1 MTDKFVTTWLFSEE
15 TVLRITRVYT
25 KSGDAGETSLVDG
38 SRVSKAD
45 PRVAAYGD
53 VDELNSL
60 LGIARVG
67 LADRQLNDA
76 LGKIQNELFIV
87 GADLAS
93 PLEIQVPRVEE
104 EHVAEMERLIDLLLE
119 EMEPLR
125 EFILPGGTQLG
136 ATLHL
141 ARAVARRAERS
152 VVALAAQSGIN
163 KRALIYLNRLS
174 DLLFVMAR
182 VANKRSGA
190 KEEPANFSE
199 RGKKGGATGRKGDG
213 ETERQRDGETE

>member
-1 MTDKFVTTWLFSEE
+1 
-15 TVLRITRVYT
+15 LRITRVYT
-25 KSGDAGETSLVDG
+25 RSGDAGETSLVDG

-67 LADRQLNDA
+67 LANQQLNDA

-93 PLEIQVPRVEE
+93 PMEIQVPRVEE
-104 EHVAEMERLIDLLLE
+104 GHIAEMEQLIDLLLE
-119 EMEPLR
+119 ELEPLR
-125 EFILPGGTQLG
+125 EFILPGGAQLG
-136 ATLHL
+136 AALHL
-141 ARAVARRAERS
+141 ARAVSRRAERS
-152 VVALAAQSGIN
+152 VVALAAQSAIN
-163 KRALIYLNRLS
+163 QQALIYLNRLS

-182 VANKRSGA
+182 VANKRYGA
-190 KEEPANFSE
+190 KEESANFSQ
-199 RGKKGGATGRKGDG
+199 RGKKDKGTGGQGDKETGG
-213 ETERQRDGETE
+213 EGEMG

>member
-1 MTDKFVTTWLFSEE
+1 
-15 TVLRITRVYT
+15 LRITRVYT

-76 LGKIQNELFIV
+76 LGRIQNELFIV

-93 PLEIQVPRVEE
+93 PLEIQVPRVEG
-104 EHVAEMERLIDLLLE
+104 EHIAEMEQLIDLLLE
-119 EMEPLR
+119 ELEPLR

-141 ARAVARRAERS
+141 ARAVSRRAERS
-152 VVALAAQSGIN
+152 VVALAAQSGVN
-163 KRALIYLNRLS
+163 QHALIYLNRLS

-190 KEEPANFSE
+190 KEEPANFSQ
-199 RGKKGGATGRKGDG
+199 RGKK
-213 ETERQRDGETE
+213 

>member
-1 MTDKFVTTWLFSEE
+1 M
-15 TVLRITRVYT
+15 RISRVYT

-45 PRVAAYGD
+45 PRVVAYGD

-60 LGIARVG
+60 LGMTRVG
-67 LADRQLNDA
+67 LADSQLDEA

-93 PLEIQVPRVEE
+93 PLEIQVPRVGEE
-104 EHVAEMERLIDLLLE
+104 RVAEMERLIDLLLE
-119 EMEPLR
+119 ELEPLR

-141 ARAVARRAERS
+141 ARAVSRRAERS
-152 VVALAAQSGIN
+152 VVALTRQSAIN
-163 KRALIYLNRLS
+163 KHALIYLNRLS

-182 VANKRSGA
+182 VANKRTGA
-190 KEEPANFSE
+190 KEEPADFSE
-199 RGKKGGATGRKGDG
+199 RWKKG
-213 ETERQRDGETE
+213 

>member
-1 MTDKFVTTWLFSEE
+1 M
-15 TVLRITRVYT
+15 RITRVYT
-25 KSGDAGETSLVDG
+25 RSGDAGETSLVDG

-45 PRVAAYGD
+45 PRVVAYGD

-60 LGIARVG
+60 LGIAREG
-67 LADRQLNDA
+67 LADQQLNDA

-104 EHVAEMERLIDLLLE
+104 EHVAEMERLIDTLLE
-119 EMEPLR
+119 ELEPLR
-125 EFILPGGTQLG
+125 EFILPGGTRLG

-141 ARAVARRAERS
+141 ARAVSRRAERS
-152 VVALAAQSGIN
+152 IVTLATQSEIN
-163 KRALIYLNRLS
+163 RHALIYLNRLS

-190 KEEPANFSE
+190 KEESANFSE
-199 RGKKGGATGRKGDG
+199 RGKKDRETSGQGDK
-213 ETERQRDGETE
+213 EIERRRD

>member
-1 MTDKFVTTWLFSEE
+1 MMRVS
-15 TVLRITRVYT
+15 RVYT

-60 LGIARVG
+60 LGMARVD
-67 LADRQLNDA
+67 LADQQLNEA
-76 LGKIQNELFIV
+76 LGNIQNELFIV

-93 PLEIQVPRVEE
+93 PLEIQVPRIAED
-104 EHVAEMERLIDLLLE
+104 HITEMERLIDLLLE
-119 EMEPLR
+119 ELEPLR

-141 ARAVARRAERS
+141 ARAVSRRAERL
-152 VVALAAQSGIN
+152 VVTLAAQSAIN
-163 KRALIYLNRLS
+163 KHALIYLNRLS

-190 KEEPANFSE
+190 KEEAANFSQ
-199 RGKKGGATGRKGDG
+199 RWKKN
-213 ETERQRDGETE
+213 

>member
-1 MTDKFVTTWLFSEE
+1 MMRVS
-15 TVLRITRVYT
+15 RVYT

-60 LGIARVG
+60 LGVARAG
-67 LADRQLNDA
+67 LTDPQLNEA
-76 LGKIQNELFIV
+76 LSNIQNELFIV

-93 PLEIQVPRVEE
+93 PLEIQVPRVGED
-104 EHVAEMERLIDLLLE
+104 HVAEMERLIDLLLE
-119 EMEPLR
+119 ELEPLR

-141 ARAVARRAERS
+141 ARAVSRRAERS
-152 VVALAAQSGIN
+152 VVALAAQSPIN
-163 KRALIYLNRLS
+163 NQALIYLNRLS

-182 VANKRSGA
+182 VSNIRSGA
-190 KEEPANFSE
+190 TEEPANFSQ
-199 RGKKGGATGRKGDG
+199 RWKKDVKTGRQEDK
-213 ETERQRDGETE
+213 ETEKQRD

>member
-1 MTDKFVTTWLFSEE
+1 M
-15 TVLRITRVYT
+15 RITRVYT
-25 KSGDAGETSLVDG
+25 KTGDKGETSLVDG

-67 LADRQLNDA
+67 LRDLQLDQA

-93 PLEIQVPRVEE
+93 PLTIAVPRMDEE
-104 EHVAEMERLIDLLLE
+104 RISEMERLIDLLLE
-119 EMEPLR
+119 ELEPLR
-125 EFILPGGTQLG
+125 EFILPGGAQLG

-141 ARAVARRAERS
+141 ARTVARRAERA
-152 VVALAAQSGIN
+152 VVALSAESEIN
-163 KRALIYLNRLS
+163 PRALEYLNRLS

-182 VANKRSGA
+182 VANKRA
-190 KEEPANFSE
+190 DLKEQPADFSA
-199 RGKKGGATGRKGDG
+199 RGKK
-213 ETERQRDGETE
+213 

>member
-1 MTDKFVTTWLFSEE
+1 MRV
-15 TVLRITRVYT
+15 TRVYT

-45 PRVAAYGD
+45 LRVTAYGD

-60 LGIARVG
+60 LGIARAG
-67 LADRQLNDA
+67 LTDPQLNEA
-76 LGKIQNELFIV
+76 LGNIQNELFIV

-93 PLEIQVPRVEE
+93 PLEIQVPRIEE
-104 EHVAEMERLIDLLLE
+104 DHVTGMERLIDLLLE
-119 EMEPLR
+119 ELEPLR

-141 ARAVARRAERS
+141 ARAVSRRAERS
-152 VVALAAQSGIN
+152 VVTLAAQSAIN
-163 KRALIYLNRLS
+163 KQALIYLNRLS

-190 KEEPANFSE
+190 KEEPANFSQ
-199 RGKKGGATGRKGDG
+199 RWKKDKETPKEGDAKAR
-213 ETERQRDGETE
+213 T

>member
-1 MTDKFVTTWLFSEE
+1 M
-15 TVLRITRVYT
+15 RISRVYT

-45 PRVAAYGD
+45 PRVVAYGD

-60 LGIARVG
+60 LGVARVG
-67 LADRQLNDA
+67 LADPELDEA

-93 PLEIQVPRVEE
+93 PLEIQVPRVGEE
-104 EHVAEMERLIDLLLE
+104 RVAEMERLIDLLLE
-119 EMEPLR
+119 ELEPLR

-141 ARAVARRAERS
+141 ARAVSRRAERS
-152 VVALAAQSGIN
+152 VVALTRLSAIN
-163 KRALIYLNRLS
+163 NHALIYINRLS

-190 KEEPANFSE
+190 KEESANFSE
-199 RGKKGGATGRKGDG
+199 RWKKDKGTGRQGDK
-213 ETERQRDGETE
+213 EVEREKD